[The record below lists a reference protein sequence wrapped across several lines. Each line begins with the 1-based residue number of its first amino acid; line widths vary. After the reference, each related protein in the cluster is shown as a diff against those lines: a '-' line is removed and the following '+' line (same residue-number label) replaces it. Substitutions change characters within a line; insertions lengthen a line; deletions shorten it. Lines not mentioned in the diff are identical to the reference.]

1 MHYKVFEA
9 GTVLWWLVLAA
20 FRARG
25 PGWGTPAR
33 QTLTTRCPSQ
43 PLKVKHFVS
52 GWADDSDSEQI
63 RISLGGIVM

>member
-20 FRARG
+20 RG
-25 PGWGTPAR
+25 PGWRTPAR

-43 PLKVKHFVS
+43 PLEVKHLVS
-52 GWADDSDSEQI
+52 GWADDLDPEQI
-63 RISLGGIVM
+63 RASLGGSVM